1 MTKQNF
7 GLVGSAK
14 EQLVKRFLARRDSHT
29 EAAGAVLRS
38 TANFAQIPD
47 KFCRFDKMPGYEKVA
62 LPQAAARKLGIDFV
76 KVDCRDPYR
85 RAVLDNFRLEY
96 SCGRTP
102 NPCVLCNSLIKFGV
116 LPSAAEKQGIKFDKF
131 ATGHYAR
138 VEFDEK
144 SGKYL
149 LKKAKDLSRDQSY
162 FLHRLTQRQLSRVLF
177 PLGEMT
183 KPEIREIARKAG
195 LEVADK
201 EDSQDFYCGDYNDL
215 LNFPSKPGDIVTLD
229 GQAVARHEG
238 LWHYTIGKRKG
249 LGISGFKT
257 PMYVVRLDAAKN
269 QVVIGPKDA
278 LYSQKLTADKV
289 SWVAGEAP
297 AQLKP
302 VATGA
307 SALTATFT
315 CPQAH
320 CPAKAI
326 RSTLPPSHEGQT
338 FEHHDILF
346 VFQQC
351 AMQRRDRL
359 GRIAVLEY
367 VQRHILDQQQ
377 LEPIKQFRSARLFLQ
392 PRRRRHLR
400 THGRD
405 P

>member
-1 MTKQNF
+1 MEKETILI
-7 GLVGSAK
+7 GLSGGVDSAASAVILKDKGYHVIGATMIVWDPSLPVPEGPYHKNACLAPEK
-14 EQLVKRFLARRDSHT
+14 EDLEEV
-29 EAAGAVLRS
+29 
-38 TANFAQIPD
+38 
-47 KFCRFDKMPGYEKVA
+47 EKIA
-62 LPQAAARKLGIDFV
+62 KHLGIDFV

-144 SGKYL
+144 TGKYL

-183 KPEIREIARKAG
+183 KPAIREIARKAG

-229 GQAVARHEG
+229 GQVVARHEG

-257 PMYVVRLDAAKN
+257 PMYVVRLDATKN
-269 QVVIGPKDA
+269 QVVIGPKEA
-278 LYSQKLTADKV
+278 LYSQKLTAQRV

-297 AQLKP
+297 AP
-302 VATGA
+302 E
-307 SALTATFT
+307 FT
-315 CPQAH
+315 CEIKIRNLH
-320 CPAKAI
+320 TPAKANV
-326 RSTLPPSHEGQT
+326 RVLEN
-338 FEHHDILF
+338 
-346 VFQQC
+346 
-351 AMQRRDRL
+351 
-359 GRIAVLEY
+359 GRIEAEFAEPQMSITAGQSAVMYNGDIVLGGGIIE
-367 VQRHILDQQQ
+367 
-377 LEPIKQFRSARLFLQ
+377 
-392 PRRRRHLR
+392 
-400 THGRD
+400 
-405 P
+405 

>member
-1 MTKQNF
+1 MEKETILI
-7 GLVGSAK
+7 GLSGGVDSAASAVILKDKGYRVIGATMIVWDPSLPVPEGPYQKNACLSPEK
-14 EQLVKRFLARRDSHT
+14 EDLQEVED
-29 EAAGAVLRS
+29 
-38 TANFAQIPD
+38 I
-47 KFCRFDKMPGYEKVA
+47 
-62 LPQAAARKLGIDFV
+62 ARKLGIDFV

-269 QVVIGPKDA
+269 QVVIGPKEA

-297 AQLKP
+297 AQEFRCEIKIRNL
-302 VATGA
+302 
-307 SALTATFT
+307 
-315 CPQAH
+315 H
-320 CPAKAI
+320 NPAKATV
-326 RSTLPPSHEGQT
+326 RVLEN
-338 FEHHDILF
+338 
-346 VFQQC
+346 
-351 AMQRRDRL
+351 
-359 GRIAVLEY
+359 GRITAEFDEPQMSITAGQSAVMYDGDIVLGGGIIE
-367 VQRHILDQQQ
+367 
-377 LEPIKQFRSARLFLQ
+377 
-392 PRRRRHLR
+392 
-400 THGRD
+400 
-405 P
+405 